1 MHICTQAEIESEE
14 EQEARTPLS
23 EVREDDEL
31 WGEVT
36 KVSNYG
42 AFVDVGVKVQGF
54 LHIIYY
60 PKRGPVRCLFWPW
73 PALLGSG
80 CTLVPDMGL
89 TVVRTPAPAPTPTP
103 TPAPAH
109 TRAR

>member
-1 MHICTQAEIESEE
+1 MDGWMDGWDDSSRPARLVLRQAEIETDE

-42 AFVDVGVKVQGF
+42 AFVDVGVEVQGF

-60 PKRGPVRCLFWPW
+60 PKRGPVRGHSSHLIPSSLIPACPW
-73 PALLGSG
+73 
-80 CTLVPDMGL
+80 
-89 TVVRTPAPAPTPTP
+89 
-103 TPAPAH
+103 
-109 TRAR
+109 TR